1 MTFHQ
6 FMENTYKNSD
16 YYIENIRSALWRNGT
31 QDARKF
37 WFRWGNPFDRYTKK
51 SIKGEKAEIRKEAR
65 GNIKAELKKV
75 NIDSSE
81 EQIDE
86 ILTEV
91 FGLENKSIP
100 WYIFD

>member
-1 MTFHQ
+1 MDGRFDSCPKVYFLSHSVSQ
-6 FMENTYKNSD
+6 
-16 YYIENIRSALWRNGT
+16 
-31 QDARKF
+31 QDVRKF
-37 WFRWGNPFDRYTKK
+37 WFHWGNPVARYIRK
-51 SIKGEKAEIRKEAR
+51 SINGEKSEIRKEAR
-65 GNIKAELKKV
+65 GNVKASLKKV

-91 FGLENKSIP
+91 FDLENKSIP

>member
-1 MTFHQ
+1 
-6 FMENTYKNSD
+6 MENIYKNSE
-16 YYIENIRSALWRNGT
+16 YYIENIACVTWKRGT

-37 WFRWGNPFDRYTKK
+37 WFHWGNPVARYIRK
-51 SIKGEKAEIRKEAR
+51 SIKGEKSEIRKEAR
-65 GNIKAELKKV
+65 GNVKASLKKV

>member
-1 MTFHQ
+1 
-6 FMENTYKNSD
+6 MENTYLNSE
-16 YYIENIRSALWRNGT
+16 YYTENIAHASWRRGT

-37 WFRWGNPFDRYTKK
+37 WFHWGNPVARYIRK
-51 SIKGEKAEIRKEAR
+51 SIKGEKSEIRKEAR
-65 GNIKAELKKV
+65 GNVKAQLKKV

-91 FGLENKSIP
+91 FDLENKSIP

>member
-1 MTFHQ
+1 
-6 FMENTYKNSD
+6 MENTYKNSE
-16 YYIENIRSALWRNGT
+16 YYIENIASALWRRGT

-37 WFRWGNPFDRYTKK
+37 WFRWGNPFDRYIRK
-51 SIKGEKAEIRKEAR
+51 SIKGEKSEIRKEAC
-65 GNIKAELKKV
+65 GNVKAKLKKV

-86 ILTEV
+86 ILTEI